1 MRFTVMKKII
11 TSLAMILIIGT
22 VSMIT
27 VYDGLHKVQRA
38 MIELAEEREPLVRAT
53 NEMEINMNGIA
64 MLVLRYLNNPNPR
77 YRQRVE
83 KDEQDFKRFYEEYF
97 QFAGNQSLREL
108 GDKYY
113 QFAGNL
119 TLRELGLTIGDL
131 YKDFQILGR
140 ELMDKKDQQ
149 EMIFARVSEQFEYI
163 DAILDTKIQIFIN
176 LEGPDG
182 FRKAI
187 QSRDVE
193 ADIAEIGVWL
203 TKYQRL
209 RDDKYR
215 RLLFENAMEFLEG
228 LEQFKELSLTAEE
241 RQWADVIQET
251 FNQMMTLIREVVGL
265 EDYLQAA
272 GNLFIALRSEI
283 DDILDHEIGP
293 LVRHELYAP
302 RQAADQA
309 TSSVIST
316 VLFLIPLFLLSAIG
330 TALLLIR
337 VITNPVKR
345 LMRGT
350 DAISRGDLTHRLIPT
365 GSDEFTDLA
374 HHFNEMVAQ
383 LQDTTVSKELL
394 EASEAKLQETVADLR
409 REIAERRRAQEEQ
422 ARLQASLGRSERM
435 AVMGSLVAGVAHE
448 VRNPLFGMSSTLDAF
463 EARFG
468 ARQEFQPYLR
478 MLRGELNRLSEL
490 MRELLEYGRPTSVD
504 LSPDRIDGVI
514 AEAIHACEPLAKRTN
529 VEIVNHIRQAFPPV
543 LMDRRRLLQALQNL
557 FENALQHSSSG
568 GIVEVAAQTVRDENA
583 VWIDCVIR
591 DSGPG
596 FPPDDLQ
603 RIFEPFFTRRR
614 GGTGLGLSI
623 VQRIVEEH
631 HGAISAGNRPEGGGV
646 MAMRLPL
653 AES

>member
-1 MRFTVMKKII
+1 MRFTVTKKII
-11 TSLAMILIIGT
+11 TSLAMIFIIGI

-27 VYDGLHKVQRA
+27 VYDGLHKVKRA
-38 MIELAEEREPLVRAT
+38 MIELAEEKEPLVSAT

-77 YRQRVE
+77 YRQRAE
-83 KDEQDFKRFYEEYF
+83 KDEQDFKRFYDEYF
-97 QFAGNQSLREL
+97 QFVGNQSLREL
-108 GDKYY
+108 GDEYY

-131 YKDFQILGR
+131 YQDFQILGR

-149 EMIFARVSEQFEYI
+149 EMIFTAIAQQFEHL
-163 DAILDTKIQIFIN
+163 DAILDTQLQMLIN
-176 LEGPDG
+176 IEGPDG

-193 ADIAEIGVWL
+193 ADIAEIGIWL

-209 RDDKYR
+209 RDDKYK
-215 RLLFENAMEFLEG
+215 RLLFENAMEFREG
-228 LEQFKELSLTAEE
+228 LEQLKELSLTAAE
-241 RQWADVIQET
+241 RYWADVIQET
-251 FNQMMTLIREVVGL
+251 VNQMMTLIQEVVGL
-265 EDYLQAA
+265 EDYLQAV

-293 LVRHELYAP
+293 LVRHDLYAP

-309 TSSVIST
+309 TADVIST
-316 VLFLIPLFLLSAIG
+316 VRFLIPLLLLSVIG

-365 GSDEFTDLA
+365 GSDEFADLA

-394 EASEAKLQETVADLR
+394 EASEAKLQETVANLR
-409 REIAERRRAQEEQ
+409 REIAERVRAQEGQ
-422 ARLQASLGRSERM
+422 VRLQASLRRSETM
-435 AVMGSLVAGVAHE
+435 AAMGSLVAGVAHE
-448 VRNPLFGMSSTLDAF
+448 VRNPLFGISSTLDAF

-468 ARQEFQPYLR
+468 AREEHQRYLNV
-478 MLRGELNRLSEL
+478 LRGELNRLTEL
-490 MRELLEYGRPTSVD
+490 TRDLLEYGRPSSVE
-504 LSPDRIDGVI
+504 LTPQRVEEVI
-514 AEAIHACEPLAKRTN
+514 AEAIHACELLAKRAN
-529 VEIVNHIRQAFPPV
+529 VEIMNHIRQTFPPV
-543 LMDRRRLLQALQNL
+543 LMDQRRLLQAFQNL
-557 FENALQHSSSG
+557 FENALQHSPSG
-568 GIVEVAAQTVRDENA
+568 GIVELEAQAIQDQDD
-583 VWIDCVIR
+583 VWIDCVIK

-596 FPPDDLQ
+596 FPPEDLR

-631 HGAISAGNRPEGGGV
+631 HGTILAGNRPEGGAI
-646 MAMRLPL
+646 MAVRLPL
-653 AES
+653 AGP